1 MLRRI
6 PLGALRSP
14 PEYLREAF
22 LLQQL
27 AAVRHF
33 LGGQLRFL
41 AFSVL
46 FFCLLGRAATRSTF
60 LRIGGFGLPL
70 SRLGLRLRLGL
81 GMSPVVLP
89 QEIH

>member
-6 PLGALRSP
+6 PLHALRSP
-14 PEYLREAF
+14 PEDLREAF

-33 LGGQLRFL
+33 LGGQLRFR

-46 FFCLLGRAATRSTF
+46 FFCLLGLAATRSTF
-60 LRIGGFGLPL
+60 LLMGGFGLPL
-70 SRLGLRLRLGL
+70 SSLGLWLRLGL
-81 GMSPVVLP
+81 DMRPVVLP
-89 QEIH
+89 QEI